1 MKFFFIFNYILLF
14 FSNYYIIKLE
24 KERGNRMNI
33 TVKTDLYIVK
43 EIIKKT
49 TLTKRLNV
57 GDKINLIG
65 YLDSSNSSYA
75 KLKSTQFQLV
85 INGKKTDIFM
95 PQRKMETFLKEQL
108 LVVNISKDDVINS
121 FEEQDLKSV
130 KLEDTILGNDFV
142 PIEKVLKAYKS
153 DEPFKELTR
162 LFYNDLVV
170 DFARTAYY
178 KGNDSYDYYFKV
190 LYEKENH
197 KTLVI
202 YKIENNWNNSTLTR
216 KLKASTVEFKV
227 LK

>member
-1 MKFFFIFNYILLF
+1 
-14 FSNYYIIKLE
+14 
-24 KERGNRMNI
+24 MNI

-49 TLTKRLNV
+49 TLTKTLNT

-65 YLDSSNSSYA
+65 YLDSNNASYT

-85 INGKKTDIFM
+85 VNGKKTDIFM

-108 LVVNISKDDVINS
+108 IVVNISKDDVINS
-121 FEEQDLKSV
+121 FEKQDLKSV
-130 KLEDTILGNDFV
+130 KLEDTNLGNDFV

-153 DEPFKELTR
+153 DEYFKELTR

-170 DFARTAYY
+170 DFTRESHY
-178 KGNDSYDYYFKV
+178 KGNDSYNYYFKV
-190 LYEKENH
+190 LYERENY

-202 YKIENNWNNSTLTR
+202 YKIENNWNANTLR
-216 KLKASTVEFKV
+216 SKLKGSIVEFKV
-227 LK
+227 LNKYI

>member
-1 MKFFFIFNYILLF
+1 
-14 FSNYYIIKLE
+14 
-24 KERGNRMNI
+24 
-33 TVKTDLYIVK
+33 
-43 EIIKKT
+43 
-49 TLTKRLNV
+49 
-57 GDKINLIG
+57 
-65 YLDSSNSSYA
+65 
-75 KLKSTQFQLV
+75 
-85 INGKKTDIFM
+85 M

-130 KLEDTILGNDFV
+130 KLEDTKLGNDFV
-142 PIEKVLKAYKS
+142 PIEKVFKAYES
-153 DEPFKELTR
+153 DEPFKELTFKELTR

-170 DFARTAYY
+170 DFTRKAYY

-202 YKIENNWNNSTLTR
+202 YKIENNWNNNTLTR

>member
-1 MKFFFIFNYILLF
+1 
-14 FSNYYIIKLE
+14 
-24 KERGNRMNI
+24 MNI

-43 EIIKKT
+43 EVIKKT
-49 TLTKRLNV
+49 ILTKTLNV

-65 YLDSSNSSYA
+65 YLDSNNASYT

-85 INGKKTDIFM
+85 VNGKKTDIFM

-108 LVVNISKDDVINS
+108 IAVNISKDDVINS

-130 KLEDTILGNDFV
+130 KLEDTNLGNDFV

-153 DEPFKELTR
+153 DEYFKELTR

-170 DFARTAYY
+170 DFTRESHY
-178 KGNDSYDYYFKV
+178 KGNDSYNYYFKV
-190 LYEKENH
+190 LYEKENY

-202 YKIENNWNNSTLTR
+202 YKIENNWNANTLR
-216 KLKASTVEFKV
+216 SKLKGSIVEFKV
-227 LK
+227 LNKYI

>member
-1 MKFFFIFNYILLF
+1 
-14 FSNYYIIKLE
+14 
-24 KERGNRMNI
+24 MNI

-49 TLTKRLNV
+49 TLTKTLNV

-65 YLDSSNSSYA
+65 YLDSNNASYT

-108 LVVNISKDDVINS
+108 IVVNISKDDVINS

-130 KLEDTILGNDFV
+130 KLEDTNLGNDFV

-153 DEPFKELTR
+153 DEYFKELTR

-170 DFARTAYY
+170 DFTRESHY
-178 KGNDSYDYYFKV
+178 KGNDSYNYYFKV
-190 LYEKENH
+190 LYEKENY

-202 YKIENNWNNSTLTR
+202 YKIENNWNANTLR
-216 KLKASTVEFKV
+216 SKLKGSIVEFKV
-227 LK
+227 LNKYI

>member
-1 MKFFFIFNYILLF
+1 
-14 FSNYYIIKLE
+14 
-24 KERGNRMNI
+24 MNI

-43 EIIKKT
+43 EVIKKT
-49 TLTKRLNV
+49 ILTKTLNV

-65 YLDSSNSSYA
+65 YLDSNNASYT

-85 INGKKTDIFM
+85 VNGKKTDIFI

-108 LVVNISKDDVINS
+108 IAVNISKDDVINS

-130 KLEDTILGNDFV
+130 KLEDTNLGNDFV

-153 DEPFKELTR
+153 DEYFKELTR

-170 DFARTAYY
+170 DFTRESHY
-178 KGNDSYDYYFKV
+178 KGNDSYNYYFKV
-190 LYEKENH
+190 LYEKENY

-202 YKIENNWNNSTLTR
+202 YKIENNWNANTLR
-216 KLKASTVEFKV
+216 SKLKGSIVEFKV
-227 LK
+227 LNKYI

>member
-1 MKFFFIFNYILLF
+1 
-14 FSNYYIIKLE
+14 
-24 KERGNRMNI
+24 MNI

-49 TLTKRLNV
+49 TLTKTLNV

-85 INGKKTDIFM
+85 INGKKTDVFM

-108 LVVNISKDDVINS
+108 LVSNISKDDVINS

-130 KLEDTILGNDFV
+130 KLEDTKLGNDFV
-142 PIEKVLKAYKS
+142 PIEKVFKAYKS
-153 DEPFKELTR
+153 DEPFKELTK

-170 DFARTAYY
+170 DFTRKAYN

-202 YKIENNWNNSTLTR
+202 YKIENNWNNNTLTR

>member
-1 MKFFFIFNYILLF
+1 
-14 FSNYYIIKLE
+14 
-24 KERGNRMNI
+24 MNI

-43 EIIKKT
+43 EVIKKT
-49 TLTKRLNV
+49 TLTKTLNV

-130 KLEDTILGNDFV
+130 KLEDTKLGNDFV
-142 PIEKVLKAYKS
+142 PIEKVFKAYKS
-153 DEPFKELTR
+153 DEPFKELTK

-170 DFARTAYY
+170 DFTRKAYN

-202 YKIENNWNNSTLTR
+202 YKIENNWNNNTLTR

>member
-1 MKFFFIFNYILLF
+1 MKLKCSSDLRWNSHCGHGRKTILNYGI
-14 FSNYYIIKLE
+14 YIILQF
-24 KERGNRMNI
+24 
-33 TVKTDLYIVK
+33 LYH
-43 EIIKKT
+43 
-49 TLTKRLNV
+49 
-57 GDKINLIG
+57 
-65 YLDSSNSSYA
+65 
-75 KLKSTQFQLV
+75 
-85 INGKKTDIFM
+85 IFM

-170 DFARTAYY
+170 DFTRKAYY

-190 LYEKENH
+190 LY
-197 KTLVI
+197 
-202 YKIENNWNNSTLTR
+202 
-216 KLKASTVEFKV
+216 
-227 LK
+227 

>member
-1 MKFFFIFNYILLF
+1 
-14 FSNYYIIKLE
+14 
-24 KERGNRMNI
+24 MNI

-108 LVVNISKDDVINS
+108 IAVNISKDDVINS
-121 FEEQDLKSV
+121 FEKQDLKPV
-130 KLEDTILGNDFV
+130 KLEDTKLGNDFV
-142 PIEKVLKAYKS
+142 PIEKVFKAYKS
-153 DEPFKELTR
+153 DEPFKELTK
-162 LFYNDLVV
+162 LFYNDSVV
-170 DFARTAYY
+170 DFTRKAYN

-190 LYEKENH
+190 LYEKENQ

-202 YKIENNWNNSTLTR
+202 YKIENNWNNNTLTR

>member
-1 MKFFFIFNYILLF
+1 
-14 FSNYYIIKLE
+14 
-24 KERGNRMNI
+24 MNI

-49 TLTKRLNV
+49 TLTKTLNV

-65 YLDSSNSSYA
+65 YLDSNNASYT

-108 LVVNISKDDVINS
+108 IVVNISKDDVINS

-130 KLEDTILGNDFV
+130 KLEDTNLGNDFV

-153 DEPFKELTR
+153 DEYFKELTR

-170 DFARTAYY
+170 DFTRESHY
-178 KGNDSYDYYFKV
+178 KGNDSYNYYFKV
-190 LYEKENH
+190 LYEKENY

-202 YKIENNWNNSTLTR
+202 YKIENNWNANTLR
-216 KLKASTVEFKV
+216 SKLKGSIVEFKV

>member
-1 MKFFFIFNYILLF
+1 
-14 FSNYYIIKLE
+14 
-24 KERGNRMNI
+24 MNI

-49 TLTKRLNV
+49 TLTKTLNV
-57 GDKINLIG
+57 GDEINLIG

-85 INGKKTDIFM
+85 INGKKTEIFM

-108 LVVNISKDDVINS
+108 LVSNISKDNVIDS
-121 FEEQDLKSV
+121 FEKQDLKSV
-130 KLEDTILGNDFV
+130 KLENTNLGIDFI
-142 PIEKVLKAYKS
+142 PIEKVLKAYES
-153 DEPFKELTR
+153 DEPFKELTK
-162 LFYNDLVV
+162 LFYNDLIV
-170 DFARTAYY
+170 DFTRKTYY
-178 KGNDSYDYYFKV
+178 KGNESYDYYFKV

-202 YKIENNWNNSTLTR
+202 YKIENNWNNNTLTR

>member
-1 MKFFFIFNYILLF
+1 
-14 FSNYYIIKLE
+14 
-24 KERGNRMNI
+24 MNI

-43 EIIKKT
+43 EVIKRT
-49 TLTKRLNV
+49 TLTKTLNV

-130 KLEDTILGNDFV
+130 KLEDTNLGNDFV

-153 DEPFKELTR
+153 DESFKELTK

-170 DFARTAYY
+170 DFTRKTYY

-202 YKIENNWNNSTLTR
+202 YKIENNWNNNTLTR

>member
-1 MKFFFIFNYILLF
+1 
-14 FSNYYIIKLE
+14 
-24 KERGNRMNI
+24 MNI

-43 EIIKKT
+43 EVIKKT

-95 PQRKMETFLKEQL
+95 PQRKMESFLKEQL
-108 LVVNISKDDVINS
+108 IAVNISKDDVINS

-130 KLEDTILGNDFV
+130 KLEDTNLGNDFV

-153 DEPFKELTR
+153 DEYFKELTR

-170 DFARTAYY
+170 DFTRESHY
-178 KGNDSYDYYFKV
+178 KGNDSYNYYFKV
-190 LYEKENH
+190 LYEKENY

-202 YKIENNWNNSTLTR
+202 YKIENNWNANTLR
-216 KLKASTVEFKV
+216 SKLKGSIVEFKV
-227 LK
+227 LNKYI